1 MGEWIEQ
8 KTDRWGSGSMC
19 EQETDRWESGRRGE
33 GPVAWS
39 SDLPGDVVG
48 NGEWGKC
55 SSKF

>member
-1 MGEWIEQ
+1 
-8 KTDRWGSGSMC
+8 MC

-39 SDLPGDVVG
+39 FDLPGDVVG